1 MQGHPYNPVV
11 AISGI
16 DNTVK
21 IFEPNANS
29 ISTSPVTDPTAKTSY
44 TTSSRMWQMDQ
55 IVTRNQQNSI
65 EHEGEGLLTRSM
77 LAVLSARLTA
87 RRRWIERNGG
97 EEMDDD
103 EDDET
108 EAVACEM
115 Q

>member
-29 ISTSPVTDPTAKTSY
+29 ISTSPITDPTAKTSY